1 MKIVVADAAT
11 LGTDLDLSHLNTLG
25 EVEVFPTTAPHEIAA
40 RLAGADVAILN
51 KLRINRDTL
60 GEHPTL
66 KLVCVCATGFDNID
80 LTYCRAHGIAVAN
93 VKGYS
98 THSVAQVTLSMA
110 LSLAT
115 NLPDFRAHV
124 ADGSYTAG
132 GIANCLEPVFH
143 ELYGKTWGVVG
154 AGNIG
159 AQVACVARAMGC
171 HVIGFSRTKKENI
184 EQVALSELCRRADI
198 ISVHLP
204 LSEQTRGILGEKEI
218 ALMKRDAILINVARG
233 AVTDERALAS
243 ALLEG
248 RLGGLG
254 VDVYSVEPFPEDH
267 PFYPIRNHPRACFT
281 PHMAWGAKEA
291 RERCLF
297 EVAENIRAFLAGARR
312 NRVD

>member
-11 LGTDLDLSHLNTLG
+11 LGTDLDLSHLGALG
-25 EVEVFPTTAPHEIAA
+25 EVEIYSTTAPHEIAA
-40 RLAGADVAILN
+40 RLAGADVVVLN
-51 KLRINRDTL
+51 KLRINRDTV
-60 GEHPTL
+60 GDHPSL

-80 LTYCRAHGIAVAN
+80 LDYCREKGIAVAN

-98 THSVAQVTLSMA
+98 THSVAQLTLSMA

-115 NLPDFRAHV
+115 NLPDFRACV
-124 ADGSYTAG
+124 ANGSYTAG
-132 GIANCLEPVFH
+132 GIANRLTPVFH
-143 ELYGKTWGVVG
+143 ELYGKTWGIVG

-159 AQVACVARAMGC
+159 GQVARVARAMGC
-171 HVIGFSRTKKENI
+171 HVIGFSRTPKENI
-184 EQVALSELCRRADI
+184 EQVSLDDLCRRADI

-204 LSEQTRGILGEKEI
+204 LSDETRGILNAERI
-218 ALMKRDAILINVARG
+218 ALMKKDAILINVARG
-233 AVTDERALAS
+233 AVTDEQALAD
-243 ALLEG
+243 AILQG
-248 RLGGLG
+248 RLGGLA

-267 PFYPIRNHPRACFT
+267 PFTAIRNHPRVCFT

-297 EVAENIRAFLAGARR
+297 EVAKNIKAFVQGEHR

>member
-11 LGTDLDLSHLNTLG
+11 LGTDLDLSHLNALG
-25 EVEVFPTTAPHEIAA
+25 EVEIYPTTAPHEIAA
-40 RLAGADVAILN
+40 RLAGADVVILN

-60 GEHPTL
+60 GDRPTL

-80 LTYCRAHGIAVAN
+80 LNYCRAHGIAVAN

-98 THSVAQVTLSMA
+98 THSVAQLTLAMA

-115 NLPDFRAHV
+115 NLPDFRAHA
-124 ADGSYTAG
+124 ADGSYTQG
-132 GIANCLEPVFH
+132 GIANCLTPVFH

-184 EQVALSELCRRADI
+184 EQVPLDELCRRADV

-204 LSEQTRGILGEKEI
+204 LCEQTRGILGEREI
-218 ALMKRDAILINVARG
+218 ALMKSTAILINVARG
-233 AVTDERALAS
+233 AVADEQALAS
-243 ALLEG
+243 AIVDG
-248 RLGGLG
+248 RIGGLG
-254 VDVYSVEPFPEDH
+254 VDVYSVEPFPKNH
-267 PFYPIRNHPRACFT
+267 PFYPIRNHPRVCFT

-297 EVAENIRAFLAGARR
+297 EVAQNIKAFVRGERR